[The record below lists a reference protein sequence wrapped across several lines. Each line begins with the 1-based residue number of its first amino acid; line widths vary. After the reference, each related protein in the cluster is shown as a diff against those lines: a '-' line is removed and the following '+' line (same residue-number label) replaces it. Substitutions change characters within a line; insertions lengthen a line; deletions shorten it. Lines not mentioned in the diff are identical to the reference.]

1 MLNEIDFFN
10 ENNINNELDNKD
22 KIRFINMYFNNELK
36 GFNLNSNSIL
46 FERLQISIKDL
57 KTINFLTFDNL
68 INNYY
73 LRNKKGFKG
82 LKNNKILVICHKNGN
97 NDNIS
102 LKILSKS
109 EINLKSFE
117 RLLKVNPYQKRK
129 AYFTKKERNLIYIL
143 KNIKDFNFKY
153 SYNFSFF
160 DNLKNKETEIL
171 KDFNKVSDALS
182 IVNKKI
188 KQLDLTFKE
197 YKKEYVYLS
206 LRQNKTDKQKAKN
219 YIQKRKNKLI
229 QKGLNLEKKIRKL
242 KDKRKKIYSNYLIEL
257 NKLNEKKTD
266 LTDKYIYSVNDEK
279 TTLNDFENFQ
289 YSKSF
294 LTKFDNKPNYYQII
308 KKYKDF

>member
-1 MLNEIDFFN
+1 MWFFMLNEIDFFN
-10 ENNINNELDNKD
+10 ENNINNKLDNKD

-82 LKNNKILVICHKNGN
+82 LKNNKILVIYHKNGN

-182 IVNKKI
+182 IVNKEI

-206 LRQNKTDKQKAKN
+206 LR
-219 YIQKRKNKLI
+219 L
-229 QKGLNLEKKIRKL
+229 
-242 KDKRKKIYSNYLIEL
+242 
-257 NKLNEKKTD
+257 
-266 LTDKYIYSVNDEK
+266 
-279 TTLNDFENFQ
+279 
-289 YSKSF
+289 
-294 LTKFDNKPNYYQII
+294 
-308 KKYKDF
+308 